1 MRTEP
6 WLSTMTAMH
15 ITNISMETYL
25 MCFRVKFFFKVTPM
39 ALKGQLC
46 TLNDFKDTLLALS
59 QAQICILKHSIPV
72 TSECTVVLFSESVLG
87 DTKIEK
93 EKDR

>member
-1 MRTEP
+1 M
-6 WLSTMTAMH
+6 AKH
-15 ITNISMETYL
+15 HDCYAHHKYFNGNIFNVLQGE
-25 MCFRVKFFFKVTPM
+25 VFFKVTPM

-46 TLNDFKDTLLALS
+46 TLSDFKDTLLALS